1 MKKNIIILA
10 LILIASALT
19 ACANAIIADNDEETS
34 EEIVV
39 IQADYPFYESAKD
52 IVNSADLIFAGKITD
67 QKYEYLDVKSEKGK
81 DPETGLEKASA
92 IPYTIFEIQVSKMY
106 FGSTDDKTIYIKC
119 PGGKIDDKT
128 YISEMTKNLKPE
140 IEYLFLAK
148 SFKNTYPSLINDT
161 QSFYD
166 LNDKD
171 NTELNEIL
179 KIIG

>member
-1 MKKNIIILA
+1 MKKNVVVLT
-10 LILIASALT
+10 LILIAGFGA
-19 ACANAIIADNDEETS
+19 ACANAVTSEKDENS
-34 EEIVV
+34 REEIVI
-39 IQADYPFYESAKD
+39 IQADYPFYESVKAA
-52 IVNSADLIFAGKITD
+52 VNSADLIFTGKIIS
-67 QKYEYLDVKSEKGK
+67 QKYEL
-81 DPETGLEKASA
+81 T
-92 IPYTIFEIQVSKMY
+92 
-106 FGSTDDKTIYIKC
+106 
-119 PGGKIDDKT
+119 
-128 YISEMTKNLKPE
+128 SEMTKNLKPE

>member
-1 MKKNIIILA
+1 MKKNVVVLT
-10 LILIASALT
+10 LILIAGFGA
-19 ACANAIIADNDEETS
+19 ACANAVTSEKDENS
-34 EEIVV
+34 REEIVI
-39 IQADYPFYESAKD
+39 IQADYPFYESVKAA
-52 IVNSADLIFAGKITD
+52 VNSADLIFTGKIIS
-67 QKYEYLDVKSEKGK
+67 QKYELTSE
-81 DPETGLEKASA
+81 
-92 IPYTIFEIQVSKMY
+92 IPYTIYEIQVSKMY